1 MLWEENRISYRAFWE
16 LHPER
21 QVHMGGP
28 GFIPLIAM
36 IAWCAIE
43 ELEVK
48 PLLRDIRALDSA
60 YLKFVSDRQ
69 KEESER
75 RERESEH
82 QARGGRRARG
92 SAGR

>member
-28 GFIPLIAM
+28 GFIPLLAV
-36 IAWCAIE
+36 IAWCALEDE
-43 ELEVK
+43 EAK
-48 PLLRDIRALDSA
+48 PLLRDIRAMDGA

-75 RERESEH
+75 RDREAER
-82 QARGGRRARG
+82 QAKGGQRARSG
-92 SAGR
+92 ARR

>member
-28 GFIPLIAM
+28 GFIPLIAV

-48 PLLRDIRALDSA
+48 PLLRDIRAQDAA
-60 YLKFVSDRQ
+60 YLKFVADRQ

-75 RERESEH
+75 RERDAVRE
-82 QARGGRRARG
+82 QGGRR
-92 SAGR
+92 GRNSTRR